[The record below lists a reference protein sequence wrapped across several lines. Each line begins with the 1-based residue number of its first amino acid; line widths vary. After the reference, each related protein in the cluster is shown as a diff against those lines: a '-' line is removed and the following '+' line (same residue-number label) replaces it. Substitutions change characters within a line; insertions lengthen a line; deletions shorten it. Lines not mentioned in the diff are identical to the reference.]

1 MQCEFES
8 QVIHATRTGTVN
20 DQLREHINTCSTC
33 RETEQ
38 IALSFHALARET
50 DSIMPPVPDPSLIWR
65 DAYIR
70 PEPARSNALLYFIS
84 AAVLAVTMIGG
95 YYFYHTFFHS
105 AGERSVS
112 LTRLPLAGSPL
123 PLDSG
128 LVIILLAVA
137 LVLILPRL
145 GTPRPKNYTG
155 TMVSL

>member
-8 QVIHATRTGTVN
+8 QVIHAVRTNTVP
-20 DQLREHINTCSTC
+20 DQLRAHINSCSAC
-33 RETEQ
+33 QATERL
-38 IALSFHALARET
+38 ALSFHALATET
-50 DSIMPPVPDPSLIWR
+50 ESIMPPVPDPSLIWR
-65 DAYIR
+65 EAYIQ
-70 PEPARSNALLYFIS
+70 PEPPRSNALLHLIS

-95 YYFYHTFFHS
+95 YYFYHAFFHS
-105 AGERSVS
+105 AGQRSVS
-112 LTRLPLAGSPL
+112 LSRLPLGGSPF